1 VVFKWDSNKAATN
14 LRKHKVDFHEAAT
27 VLKDVLSMTFP
38 DGDHSN
44 YEQRYVTIGISD
56 RKRIL
61 VVAHTEKGEN
71 IRIISARTATPH
83 ERRFYEEG

>member
-38 DGDHSN
+38 DDDHSN

-61 VVAHTEKGEN
+61 VVAHTEKGGN
-71 IRIISARTATPH
+71 VRIISARMATPH
-83 ERRFYEEG
+83 ERRFYEEV

>member
-1 VVFKWDSNKAATN
+1 
-14 LRKHKVDFHEAAT
+14 
-27 VLKDVLSMTFP
+27 MTYP
-38 DGDHSN
+38 DINHPS

-61 VVAHTEKGEN
+61 VIAHTEGRGG
-71 IRIISARTATPH
+71 IRIISARKATSH